1 MRKFDNLLA
10 GKRID
15 ISDEKGHQVT
25 VYAQNG
31 DIILRTKDKEISV
44 NSLINRLDALE
55 TAYMEDKLLGS
66 TSGKIDE

>member
-1 MRKFDNLLA
+1 MRKFDNHLA

-25 VYAQNG
+25 VYASDG
-31 DIILRTKDKEISV
+31 DIVLRTKDMEISV
-44 NSLINRLDALE
+44 NSLIKRLEALE

-66 TSGKIDE
+66 TPGKIDE